1 MKMIIKI
8 ARTELKNLFYSP
20 VAWFLT
26 LVFMIVCGIFYAI
39 LVEKIAL
46 VQELTIKNVPKRLE
60 FERSF
65 TKMIFLGP
73 QGIFAKVMEHL
84 YLFIPLL
91 TMGVISR
98 EVNNG
103 TVKLLY
109 SSPVTVRQIVFGKYL
124 ALMIYNLLLLAI
136 VGIFMITGL
145 FNITQADVGLLL
157 SAMLGFY
164 LMVCAYTAIGL
175 FMSSLS
181 TYQIVSAIATFVL
194 LFVLELIGNLWQQYD
209 IVRDITYFLSIKGR
223 TGKMLEGLITTRD
236 VMYFILITGL
246 FLVFTML
253 KLKSG
258 RAVIPWYK
266 NAVKYVSALALVIM
280 LGYFTSRPGYIGYFD
295 LTARKD
301 NTINPV
307 TQSILKSM
315 KDEPVEVTLY
325 TNLLGPGVY
334 RTRPEGRN
342 DYIWNFWERYIRFK
356 PDLKFNYVMYYD
368 INEGDSSIFRRMPG
382 KSLREIAG
390 ESAKMMEANFS
401 RYIEPEKIRKMIDL
415 APEKKRSVMQLK
427 YKGRSIFLR
436 TFDDPTFWP
445 DEDHVAAAFKVL
457 LEGKGP
463 KVYQV
468 TGNLERDIHK
478 MGEREFQWHTLL
490 KASRGALINHGYTY
504 DTINLAYQDIPAD
517 ADELVVADPKV
528 MLNDTIIGR
537 LRNYIR
543 GGGNM
548 LLLGEPGKQQ
558 VTNPVIQQTG
568 AQLMP
573 GTIVEVTS
581 QEMPHMVYPY
591 WTKEYTYL
599 MKRMDRYMS
608 RMRKKLD
615 MGDSSRMLYPGASAI
630 SYADSGFTPKYV
642 SVTSGRN
649 AWVKVGKLV
658 TDSAAPIFVA
668 AEGDFKL
675 DSFNV
680 LLPLTRKIGNKEQR
694 IIIAGDADFL
704 SNTRNRSGTMSKF
717 FHGWLNYEEYPLS
730 IIPETPKDVSLKISH
745 NVALAQKYFYV
756 WILPAGFLLLGTIL
770 LIRRKRQ

>member
-1 MKMIIKI
+1 MKMIVKI

-26 LVFMIVCGIFYAI
+26 LVFMIVCGIFYAV
-39 LVEKIAL
+39 LVEKVAL

-65 TKMIFLGP
+65 TEMIFLGP
-73 QGIFAKVMEHL
+73 QGIFSKIMEYL

-124 ALMIYNLLLLAI
+124 ALMIYNLLLLSI
-136 VGIFMITGL
+136 VGMFMVTGVL
-145 FNITQADVGLLL
+145 NITKADTGLLL

-164 LMVCAYTAIGL
+164 LMACAYTAIGL

-223 TGKMLEGLITTRD
+223 TIKMLKGLITTRD

-258 RAVIPWYK
+258 RTLIPWYK

-280 LGYFTSRPGYIGYFD
+280 IGYFTSRPGYIGYFD

-315 KDEPVEVTLY
+315 KDEPVEITLY
-325 TNLLGPGVY
+325 TNLLGGGVH

-368 INEGDSSIFRRMPG
+368 INEGDSNIFRRMPG
-382 KSLREIAG
+382 KSLKEIAG

-401 RYIEPEKIRKMIDL
+401 RFIEPEKIRKMIDL

-478 MGEREFQWHTLL
+478 VGEREFQWHTLL
-490 KASRGALINHGYTY
+490 KSNRGALINHGYAY
-504 DTINLAYQDIPAD
+504 DTLDLAYRDIPAD

-558 VTNPVIQQTG
+558 VINPVIQQTG
-568 AQLMP
+568 ARLMP
-573 GTIVEVTS
+573 GTIVEVTN

-591 WTKEYTYL
+591 FTREYTYL
-599 MKRMDRYMS
+599 MKRMDRYMN

-615 MGDSSRMLYPGASAI
+615 MGDSSRLLYPGASAV
-630 SYADSGFTPKYV
+630 SFADSGFTPKYV

-668 AEGDFKL
+668 AEGDFKQ

-704 SNTRNRSGTMSKF
+704 SNIRNRSGVMSKF
-717 FHGWLNYEEYPLS
+717 FHGWLNYEEFPIS
-730 IIPETPKDVSLKISH
+730 IIAESPMDVSLTISH

-756 WILPAGFLLLGTIL
+756 WILPAAFLLLGTIL